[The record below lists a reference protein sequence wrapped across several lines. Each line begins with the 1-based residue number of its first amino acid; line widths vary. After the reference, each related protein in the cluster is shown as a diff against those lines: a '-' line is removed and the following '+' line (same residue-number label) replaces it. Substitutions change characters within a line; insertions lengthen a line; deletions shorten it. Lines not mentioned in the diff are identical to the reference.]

1 MEAQATVRATEAL
14 GGAAGAQAW
23 RERVAALLAGSQTGV
38 DNVHDARPRLGTAR
52 SPLRRGPKAAG
63 AQVGGWRNFMEV
75 AAAPRWR
82 FPTATTASISHDC

>member
-38 DNVHDARPRLGTAR
+38 DNVHDARPDWEPRAA
-52 SPLRRGPKAAG
+52 PCDEGPKLPARRSAAG
-63 AQVGGWRNFMEV
+63 EILWKS
-75 AAAPRWR
+75 APRWR
-82 FPTATTASISHDC
+82 FPTATTAGISHDC